1 MSNQLIQEEL
11 ILNKC
16 PECGGQ
22 VIQNAHE
29 SVCEQCGIIL
39 DDLFFMTRYQIN
51 ETKDSDINP
60 GDQFVSIGKVVD
72 NVCNLGSHMGY
83 YSNKVFYDYRGEI
96 ISSHQQHV
104 FKKLKQ
110 WYSLPLKIKDHE
122 TDYRILKILSNV
134 AQCMKL
140 SSLVKNRAA
149 YFYQKIIKNAKS
161 IRNHV
166 SLIGFCIF
174 YSAREFSHNAP
185 ISIRELCDIF
195 QSLGHRINPRL
206 IIRDSIDYQNFI
218 KEKNNPHKSEDYIIR
233 LVNTIELYKPII
245 DRLKRKGSHLTISEY
260 VNLLRRKSLKVLELM
275 SDKIRGSR
283 NPFILAGAVVYCAD
297 KLLAKQYALKSLL
310 TQRMASQAMG
320 IAEYSIRDHY
330 VKIVKPFVLSKNNV
344 RNLLS

>member
-1 MSNQLIQEEL
+1 
-11 ILNKC
+11 
-16 PECGGQ
+16 
-22 VIQNAHE
+22 
-29 SVCEQCGIIL
+29 
-39 DDLFFMTRYQIN
+39 MTRYQIN

-83 YSNKVFYDYRGEI
+83 YSNKVFYNYRGEI

-206 IIRDSIDYQNFI
+206 IISDSIDYQNFI

-233 LVNTIELYKPII
+233 LVNTIKLYKPIM
-245 DRLKRKGSHLTISEY
+245 R
-260 VNLLRRKSLKVLELM
+260 
-275 SDKIRGSR
+275 
-283 NPFILAGAVVYCAD
+283 
-297 KLLAKQYALKSLL
+297 
-310 TQRMASQAMG
+310 
-320 IAEYSIRDHY
+320 SIETER
-330 VKIVKPFVLSKNNV
+330 KPFDHLRICELIEKKIIKSAGINV
-344 RNLLS
+344 G